1 MKLKTYSR
9 MKTRIFNMTK
19 INIVMDKTLFYQG
32 FIHYHQIDWDKTP
45 HMMTIGASG
54 SGKTFLNKLIIGRI
68 ALKIPNSS
76 ITVLDF
82 KADDYHFARG
92 CHNLY
97 EFINVKEGLEKFYES
112 FLLRQEG
119 QDTDRSFK
127 LLVIEEL
134 SSMMGYFDKKVIE
147 GMKVMIANLTFMGR
161 SANCHLLISTQRP
174 DSTYFNAG
182 VRDSLGV
189 TIALSTLSKEGKVM
203 MFNDFKDEMTE
214 THGQGSG
221 YLTDGAALYSI
232 KVPQVKNREKLEH
245 YIKQAL
251 NR

>member
-1 MKLKTYSR
+1 
-9 MKTRIFNMTK
+9 MTK

-54 SGKTFLNKLIIGRI
+54 SGKTFLNKLIIGRA
-68 ALKIPNSS
+68 ALKIRNSS
-76 ITVLDF
+76 ISVLDF

-92 CHNLY
+92 CPNLY
-97 EFINVKEGLEKFYES
+97 EFTNVKEGLDNFYQS

-134 SSMMGYFDKKVIE
+134 GSIMGYFDKKVTE
-147 GMKVMIANLTFMGR
+147 SMKAMIANLSFMGR

-174 DSTYFNAG
+174 DYTLFTAG
-182 VRDSLGV
+182 VRDSLGFTV
-189 TIALSTLSKEGKVM
+189 ALGNLSKEGKVM
-203 MFNDFKDEMTE
+203 LFNDFKDEMKE
-214 THGQGSG
+214 KHGQGSG
-221 YLTDGAALYSI
+221 FMTNGTELFSI
-232 KVPQVKNREKLEH
+232 KVPQVKNITKLEH